1 MRDEKLSRER
11 KVRELAHQ
19 IGKRPTVFGAL
30 FHEKEKFY
38 NDTVSQKNS
47 QEFSQSQQLLQQSV
61 NWSVNSRKEELV
73 SNRQIVEAGNEYQN
87 DYL

>member
-11 KVRELAHQ
+11 KVRELAQ
-19 IGKRPTVFGAL
+19 NIGKRPTVFGAL

-47 QEFSQSQQLLQQSV
+47 QEGFSQSQHLLQQSV
-61 NWSVNSRKEELV
+61 NWSVNSRKEELI
-73 SNRQIVEAGNEYQN
+73 SNRQIVEAGNEYH
-87 DYL
+87 